1 GGPDAATSIRRT
13 PSSPSWRAESAF
25 GALPNTNQHHPE
37 RRFTHKSALDLVIR
51 ALPVVSGF
59 ARVFMSVALCPS
71 RLPHNRWSAFV
82 GLSTLRFPEIPEEPK
97 KKDAGDVEDRC
108 HARE

>member
-1 GGPDAATSIRRT
+1 
-13 PSSPSWRAESAF
+13 
-25 GALPNTNQHHPE
+25 
-37 RRFTHKSALDLVIR
+37 
-51 ALPVVSGF
+51 VSGF

-97 KKDAGDVEDRC
+97 KKDAGDGEDRC
-108 HARE
+108 HAREGALFARVAYTKYVNDDVWTSTAAIFPIPNILFVFL